1 VAGDLGGHLS
11 TTPIVMRVYR
21 PQRTSCASFAMDP
34 PGSLVVHI
42 AGRRA
47 KLVDNGV
54 ALGRFAGRRWV
65 DLELTGAPPSRV
77 TIMVAAPCP

>member
-1 VAGDLGGHLS
+1 
-11 TTPIVMRVYR
+11 
-21 PQRTSCASFAMDP
+21 
-34 PGSLVVHI
+34 VHI

-77 TIMVAAPCP
+77 TIMAAAPCP